1 MKLDLNDENF
11 IAEVEEFTGN
21 SFHKKEDIK
30 KIIEIVTAQGKE
42 KEFEELTFTAKYVC
56 GMMRI
61 VKNAQGV
68 TEVQNIDQV
77 KEDLNENIKKAMKQL
92 SGITAFGDNNVR
104 DYFEKMYLSLT
115 AQNFSNLNQFLSDL
129 EAVKKYLNYLK
140 RLS

>member
-21 SFHKKEDIK
+21 SLHKKEDIK
-30 KIIEIVTAQGKE
+30 KIIKIVTAQWKE

-61 VKNAQGV
+61 VKNVQM
-68 TEVQNIDQV
+68 TPEVQNIDHV
-77 KEDLNENIKKAMKQL
+77 KEDLNENIKKAIEQL
-92 SGITAFGDNNVR
+92 SGIIAFGDNDVR